1 MSNQQRI
8 DDLVSLFGDSGKIT
22 ISLGREKIYP
32 NKDVP
37 DATVERLENAL
48 RSPQSENGTI
58 RVLESTGVPVKVEL
72 IYCSS
77 QNVVDVDIK
86 NVAPQLQS
94 DSIFPMLKTVQVEQS
109 LTVNQWLEALN
120 QTAKDAVKVVE
131 KESLHIP

>member
-8 DDLVSLFGDSGKIT
+8 NDLASLFGDKDKII

-32 NKDVP
+32 NFEVSN
-37 DATVERLENAL
+37 ATLERLENAL
-48 RSPQSENGTI
+48 QSPQSENRTI
-58 RVLESTGVPVKVEL
+58 RVLESTGVLLKAEL

-94 DSIFPMLKTVQVEQS
+94 STIFPIPKIVQMRRNQ
-109 LTVNQWLEALN
+109 TVNQWLEALN
-120 QTAKDAVKVVE
+120 QTVKDAVKGVE
-131 KESLHIP
+131 EESLHIP

>member
-8 DDLVSLFGDSGKIT
+8 DDLASLFGDSGKIT

-32 NKDVP
+32 NVEVSN
-37 DATVERLENAL
+37 ATLERLENAL
-48 RSPQSENGTI
+48 RSPQSENITI
-58 RVLESTGVPVKVEL
+58 RVLESTGVHLKAEL

-94 DSIFPMLKTVQVEQS
+94 DSIFPTSTMR
-109 LTVNQWLEALN
+109 NQNCICKKAQRSVL
-120 QTAKDAVKVVE
+120 
-131 KESLHIP
+131 